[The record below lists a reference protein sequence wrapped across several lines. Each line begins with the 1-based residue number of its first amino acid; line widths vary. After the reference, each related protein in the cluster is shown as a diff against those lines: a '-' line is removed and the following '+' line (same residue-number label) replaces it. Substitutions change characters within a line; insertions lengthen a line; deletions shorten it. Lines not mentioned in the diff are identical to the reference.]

1 MPINSKSNVFQVPKK
16 TYEKN
21 ASAENELTERIIVD
35 NDSWKAIKGRNVR
48 DYLHCY
54 VSSLKLLHTTAGIPF
69 SHKQKKK
76 KKKNYQCFLFLFLRG
91 FRRSALPRYEERWRT
106 RAPGFKFG
114 HWSEI
119 RKEPAS
125 IRWTLI
131 IFFNVRSHFQCL
143 WIFVGHPFQFF
154 FFLTDRSTHSN
165 LILKSWFQSR
175 NSWGEKIKT
184 KYQKKKTRKKVVNCL
199 LNFLHNLLF
208 KLSLSI
214 GINSAQLS
222 NMSLSRNLKK
232 KKKRKKVNNLWVD
245 PSYFFFPRQRT
256 NTCWNDSDR
265 TSTRCFTHGI
275 LKEKENTQ

>member
-154 FFLTDRSTHSN
+154 FS
-165 LILKSWFQSR
+165 
-175 NSWGEKIKT
+175 
-184 KYQKKKTRKKVVNCL
+184 
-199 LNFLHNLLF
+199 
-208 KLSLSI
+208 
-214 GINSAQLS
+214 
-222 NMSLSRNLKK
+222 
-232 KKKRKKVNNLWVD
+232 
-245 PSYFFFPRQRT
+245 
-256 NTCWNDSDR
+256 
-265 TSTRCFTHGI
+265 
-275 LKEKENTQ
+275 